1 MREEENQRDERRV
14 GGGALVCDVHG
25 VRIQEGGVACF
36 KPEKKAKWKH
46 VNARSL
52 FIQGGTCLCHHVI
65 FYFYFFVIVQVASS
79 NSGTCHL
86 RSASGLELKA
96 AGVTTGPLIQHRWTP
111 MTRLYALL
119 RLFPDREY

>member
-1 MREEENQRDERRV
+1 M
-14 GGGALVCDVHG
+14 GGGALACDVHG
-25 VRIQEGGVACF
+25 VRIRGGGLACF
-36 KPEKKAKWKH
+36 KPEKKARWKH

-52 FIQGGTCLCHHVI
+52 FIQDGTCLFHHVI
-65 FYFYFFVIVQVASS
+65 FFFFLLLFKWQVPTQ
-79 NSGTCHL
+79 G
-86 RSASGLELKA
+86 SASGPELKA